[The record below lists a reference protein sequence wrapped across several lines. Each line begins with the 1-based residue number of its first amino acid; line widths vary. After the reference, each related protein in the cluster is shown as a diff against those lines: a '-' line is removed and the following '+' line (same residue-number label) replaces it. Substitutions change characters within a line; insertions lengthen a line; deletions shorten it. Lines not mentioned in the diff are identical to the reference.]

1 MIEFKNAMQCIF
13 SARALNPLALVMGEY
28 ASFSALHCFNLI
40 LGHCIF
46 LAFYLPQQPLSTA
59 ELKFILIPCFF
70 LPLSLISFYVYSCLS
85 FLL

>member
-1 MIEFKNAMQCIF
+1 
-13 SARALNPLALVMGEY
+13 MGEY

-59 ELKFILIPCFF
+59 ELKFYSNPLLFSTPVFNLFLCLFMSILFALIANHQST
-70 LPLSLISFYVYSCLS
+70 LSNCA
-85 FLL
+85 